1 MLQRKWST
9 EMNKKLH
16 QARIDGDIK
25 EAIRTLAV
33 INGDSIN
40 DTTEQALRSWVSTN
54 ESKLQKYHYDRS
66 KGLGK

>member
-1 MLQRKWST
+1 MTQRKWST

-40 DTTEQALRSWVSTN
+40 DTTEHVLRSWVNTN
-54 ESKLQKYHYDRS
+54 EIK
-66 KGLGK
+66 

>member
-1 MLQRKWST
+1 
-9 EMNKKLH
+9 MNKKLH

-40 DTTEQALRSWVSTN
+40 DTTEQALRSWVNTN

-66 KGLGK
+66 KRI

>member
-1 MLQRKWST
+1 MTQRKWST

-40 DTTEQALRSWVSTN
+40 DTTEHALRSWVNTN
-54 ESKLQKYHYDRS
+54 ESKLQKYHHDRS
-66 KGLGK
+66 KGLGI

>member
-1 MLQRKWST
+1 MTQRKWST

-40 DTTEQALRSWVSTN
+40 DTTEQALRSWIQSN
-54 ESKLQKYHYDRS
+54 ESKIQKYHYERA
-66 KGLGK
+66 KRI

>member
-1 MLQRKWST
+1 MTQKKWVT

-25 EAIRTLAV
+25 ESIRTLSI

-40 DTTEQALRSWVSTN
+40 DTTEQALRSWVNTN

-66 KGLGK
+66 KRI

>member
-1 MLQRKWST
+1 MTQRKWST

-40 DTTEQALRSWVSTN
+40 ATTEQALRSWIQSN
-54 ESKLQKYHYDRS
+54 ESKIQKYHYNRS
-66 KGLGK
+66 KRI

>member
-1 MLQRKWST
+1 
-9 EMNKKLH
+9 MNKKLH

-40 DTTEQALRSWVSTN
+40 DTTEQALRSWIQSN
-54 ESKLQKYHYDRS
+54 ESKIQQYHYERT
-66 KGLGK
+66 KRI

>member
-1 MLQRKWST
+1 MTQRKWSA

-40 DTTEQALRSWVSTN
+40 DTTEQALRSWVNTN

-66 KGLGK
+66 KRI

>member
-1 MLQRKWST
+1 MTQRKWSA

-40 DTTEQALRSWVSTN
+40 DTTEQALRSWIQSN
-54 ESKLQKYHYDRS
+54 ESKIQKYQYDRA
-66 KGLGK
+66 KRI

>member
-1 MLQRKWST
+1 MTQRKWST

-40 DTTEQALRSWVSTN
+40 DTTEQALRSWVNTN

-66 KGLGK
+66 KRI

>member
-1 MLQRKWST
+1 MTQRKWST

-40 DTTEQALRSWVSTN
+40 DTTEHALRSWVNTN
-54 ESKLQKYHYDRS
+54 EIKLKKYHRDRS